1 MPRFKYTQA
10 MLSFLRA
17 TWTEYDLEH
26 TTSLFNFTF
35 GTRKSEAQIKSALK
49 NHSIKCGRTHGEINK
64 GKLRS
69 FTNEQKAWIEKQ
81 YRVMS
86 ISALTAE
93 FNFQFCA
100 SKTEKQIRAFTRNHS
115 IKSGRTGRFESG
127 HETWNKGTNFCAG
140 GNAAK
145 TRFKKGHI
153 PANHKPIGSER
164 IDTKD
169 GYVMVKVAEPR
180 TWRLKHI
187 VVWEQHN
194 GKLPDGHVIWFIDND
209 RTNCSI
215 ENLMLVTQGEN
226 AVTNKFGLGRAAPQD
241 KTTVQ
246 LIAKTRIK
254 ARERRNNL

>member
-1 MPRFKYTQA
+1 MKNKRK
-10 MLSFLRA
+10 LRA
-17 TWTEYDLEH
+17 FTIEQKEWIEKQYQVLSIPDLTIAFNQYFGDQK
-26 TTSLFNFTF
+26 TT
-35 GTRKSEAQIKSALK
+35 AQ
-49 NHSIKCGRTHGEINK
+49 
-64 GKLRS
+64 LRS
-69 FTNEQKAWIEKQ
+69 FTN
-81 YRVMS
+81 
-86 ISALTAE
+86 
-93 FNFQFCA
+93 
-100 SKTEKQIRAFTRNHS
+100 NHA
-115 IKSGRTGRFESG
+115 IKSGRTGQFESG
-127 HETWNKGTNFCAG
+127 HKTWNKGKNFCAG
-140 GNAAK
+140 GHSAK
-145 TRFKKGHI
+145 TRFKKGNI
-153 PANHKPIGSER
+153 PANHRPIGSER
-164 IDTKD
+164 IDNKD